1 MSSQKSSVLAVEP
14 KRQRGRDRVAAII
27 DAAAAVFTEKGYEAA
42 TMTEI
47 AARAGAAIGSLYR
60 FFPTKEA
67 LGDALIAHYGA
78 SLIGAFAEIE
88 ARAGEMSP
96 MALAGALIDVMQS
109 HEPARA
115 AAIALI
121 DARGDAAEVRS
132 TLRAGLRER
141 IAGIVAKIAP
151 GVSPARTE
159 ATAVLLLHVLK
170 LLRTLLR
177 EQGAAN
183 AELASEGRALVAR
196 YLAGIG
202 VEPESGA

>member
-27 DAAAAVFTEKGYEAA
+27 AAAAAVFTEKGYEAA

-67 LGDALIAHYGA
+67 LADALIAHYGA

-88 ARAGEMSP
+88 ARAAEMSP

-141 IAGIVAKIAP
+141 IAGIVAEIAP
-151 GVSPARTE
+151 SVSPARTE
-159 ATAVLLLHVLK
+159 ATAILLPHGAGPAAHAAARAGRRER
-170 LLRTLLR
+170 RTR
-177 EQGAAN
+177 RRGPR
-183 AELASEGRALVAR
+183 SRRALPR
-196 YLAGIG
+196 RCR
-202 VEPESGA
+202 S